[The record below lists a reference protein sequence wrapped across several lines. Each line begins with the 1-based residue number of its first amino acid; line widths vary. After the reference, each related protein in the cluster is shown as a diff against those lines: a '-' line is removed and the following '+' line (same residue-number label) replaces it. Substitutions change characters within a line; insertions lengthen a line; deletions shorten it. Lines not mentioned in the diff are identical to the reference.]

1 MLGFQ
6 NNSCCKVAQTVQ
18 NIYLKN
24 IVKINGQYSCPQTAY
39 FETLLTLDP
48 LTGPWKMENLSL

>member
-48 LTGPWKMENLSL
+48 LTGS